1 MSLIRKNRDMFPAFP
16 TLFDDFLS
24 RDLFNWNQ
32 SNFSSTSTTI
42 PAANIRET
50 EDHFEVELASPGMD
64 KKDFNVSLDSN
75 TLTISSVRENNN
87 EEKNENY
94 SRREFSYQSF
104 QRTFVLPKDV
114 VDEDRISAQ
123 YENGLLKLVIP
134 KKEEAK
140 QKGPR
145 MIEIQ

>member
-1 MSLIRKNRDMFPAFP
+1 MSLIRKNRDMFPVFP
-16 TLFDDFLS
+16 ALFDDFLS

-32 SNFSSTSTTI
+32 SNFSSTSTTV
-42 PAANIRET
+42 PAVNIRES
-50 EDHFEVELASPGMD
+50 EDHFEVEMASPGMD
-64 KKDFNVSLDSN
+64 KKDFNIRLDGN
-75 TLTISSVRENNN
+75 ALTISSTKEHNQ
-87 EEKNENY
+87 EETKENY
-94 SRREFSYQSF
+94 SRKEFSYQSF

-145 MIEIQ
+145 LIEIS

>member
-1 MSLIRKNRDMFPAFP
+1 MSLIRKNRDTFPVFP
-16 TLFDDFLS
+16 SFFDDFLS

-32 SNFSSTSTTI
+32 SNYSSTSTTI
-42 PAANIRET
+42 PAVNIRET
-50 EDHFEVELASPGMD
+50 DDNFEVEMASPGMD
-64 KKDFNVSLDSN
+64 KKDFNIRLDGN
-75 TLTISSVRENNN
+75 TLTISSVKEQNQEDN
-87 EEKNENY
+87 KDNY

-123 YENGLLKLVIP
+123 YENGLLKLWIP
-134 KKEEAK
+134 KREEAK

-145 MIEIQ
+145 LIEIQ

>member
-1 MSLIRKNRDMFPAFP
+1 MFPGFP
-16 TLFDDFLS
+16 NFFDDFLG

-32 SNFSSTSTTI
+32 SNFSSTSTTV
-42 PAANIRET
+42 PAVNIRET
-50 EDHFEVELASPGMD
+50 EDNFEVEMASPGMN
-64 KKDFNVSLDSN
+64 KKDFNIRLDGN
-75 TLTISSVRENNN
+75 TLTISSAKENNQ
-87 EEKNENY
+87 EETKENY

-114 VDEDRISAQ
+114 VDEERISAQ
-123 YENGLLKLVIP
+123 YENGLLKLWIP

-145 MIEIQ
+145 LIEIQ

>member
-1 MSLIRKNRDMFPAFP
+1 MSLIRRNRDMFPAIP
-16 TLFDDFLS
+16 ALFDDFLS

-50 EDHFEVELASPGMD
+50 EDNFEVELASPGMD
-64 KKDFNVSLDSN
+64 KKDFNVSLDGN
-75 TLTISSVRENNN
+75 TLTISSVKENDQ
-87 EEKNENY
+87 EDKNDNY

-114 VDEDRISAQ
+114 VDEERISAQ

-134 KKEEAK
+134 KREEAK

-145 MIEIQ
+145 LIEIQ

>member
-1 MSLIRKNRDMFPAFP
+1 MSLIRKNRDMFPVFP
-16 TLFDDFLS
+16 ALFDDFLS

-32 SNFSSTSTTI
+32 SNFSSTSTTV
-42 PAANIRET
+42 PAVNIRES
-50 EDHFEVELASPGMD
+50 EDHFEVEMASPGMD
-64 KKDFNVSLDSN
+64 KKDFNIRLDGN
-75 TLTISSVRENNN
+75 ALTISSTKEHNQEEN
-87 EEKNENY
+87 KENY
-94 SRREFSYQSF
+94 SRKEFSYQSF

-145 MIEIQ
+145 LIEIS